1 MEQKIGAEAM
11 DEKNKAIAEF
21 AGWKLEKMGDDDV
34 IVDNDFEF
42 YWFCKYNEK
51 GEKIT
56 TWSGEDMENIN
67 EESTIPFHDDWEWIM
82 PVIERIES
90 MGYKFK
96 ICRKRC
102 QICLDDEHERFIV
115 DVKMDSKLTSA
126 HEAVYQFI
134 QKIK

>member
-1 MEQKIGAEAM
+1 MAEKIGGEIL
-11 DEKNKAIAEF
+11 DNKNRAIAEF
-21 AGWKLEKMGDDDV
+21 SGWKLEKMGGDVAEVDD
-34 IVDNDFEF
+34 DFEF
-42 YWFCKYNEK
+42 YHFCLYNEK
-51 GEKIT
+51 GDKVSS
-56 TWSGEDMENIN
+56 WDGEDMEVL
-67 EESTIPFHDDWEWIM
+67 EKDSTIPFHDDWQWLM

>member
-1 MEQKIGAEAM
+1 MEQKIGAEIL

-21 AGWKLEKMGDDDV
+21 FGWKLEKMGGDVAEVDD
-34 IVDNDFEF
+34 DFEF
-42 YWFCKYNEK
+42 YHFCLYNEK
-51 GEKIT
+51 GEKV
-56 TWSGEDMENIN
+56 SSCNGEDMEVL
-67 EESTIPFHDDWEWIM
+67 EEDSTIPFDDDWEWIM

-102 QICLDDEHERFIV
+102 QICLDEKEENFIV
-115 DVKMDSKLTSA
+115 DVKLDSKLLSA